1 MFFDR
6 KEAFVLLEDGYMLK
20 GFNFGKEGSTL
31 GEVVF
36 TTSMTGYQE
45 ILTDPSFKGQIVTM
59 TYPLIGN
66 VGVNEEDVESYQVHA
81 AGFIILELS
90 PIYSNWRAKDSLENY
105 LKKENVVGI
114 FDVDTRALTK
124 HIREKGAMRGGIF
137 TYEKKKGKYILIL
150 DKDKH
155 LGFDNFQ
162 NLKDYALNLILES
175 PKMEGLNLVDKV
187 TTKEKFIWKTG
198 TWTLEGY
205 KKYEDNHFKFKV
217 GVLDFGIR
225 YNILRC
231 MVDVG
236 ILPIVLPANTTAE
249 EILKMDLD
257 GLFLSCGPGD
267 PAAVPYIKTLK
278 ELFEKFKKPIFGI
291 CLGHQ
296 LTALAF
302 GGKTF
307 KLKFGHRGANQPV
320 LNLENKKVEITAQ
333 NHGFAVDIKKLPKDF
348 EVSHISLNDKTLEG
362 MKHKTKPIFTV
373 QYHPESSPGPHD
385 SRYLFKKFYELLE
398 EHFKCCC
405 G

>member
-6 KEAFVLLEDGYMLK
+6 KNAFVLLEDGYMLE
-20 GFNFGKEGSTL
+20 GYNFGKEGTTL

-66 VGVNEEDVESYQVHA
+66 VGVNEEDIESYQVHA

-114 FDVDTRALTK
+114 FNVDTRALTK

-137 TYEKKKGKYILIL
+137 TYEETEDGYTLII
-150 DKDKH
+150 DKDNKKI
-155 LGFDNFQ
+155 FDSFE
-162 NLKDYALNLILES
+162 NLKNYALNMVLNS

-187 TTKEKFIWKTG
+187 TTKEKYEWNTG
-198 TWTLEGY
+198 TWTLKGY
-205 KKYEDNHFKFKV
+205 RKYDEKHFKYKV

-231 MVDVG
+231 MADLG
-236 ILPIVLPANTTAE
+236 IKPIVLPANTKAE
-249 EILKMDLD
+249 DILNMDLD
-257 GLFLSCGPGD
+257 GLFISCGPGD
-267 PAAVPYIKTLK
+267 PAAVPYIETLK
-278 ELFEKFKKPIFGI
+278 VLFEKFKKPIFGI

-333 NHGFAVDIKKLPKDF
+333 NHGFAVDLNKLPKDF

-385 SRYLFKKFYELLE
+385 SRYLFKRFYELLE
-398 EHFKCCC
+398 KYSEKNL
-405 G
+405 